1 MEKRI
6 ELDKEKL
13 QSFLRLLLETN
24 PPKWILFFAFGLSLL
39 ETITGLIVPLL
50 TKTLVDQL
58 AASALELTIIAL
70 LAGVFLLQA
79 FSAGLSYYL
88 MSYIGEG
95 IVRSIRER
103 LWNHVLHLPIPY
115 FDRHQS
121 GEIMSRI
128 TQDTSTVKDLI
139 TLHLITFISGIISVI
154 GAVIILIWID
164 WQMTLIMLI
173 SVPLAMLVIMPL
185 GNKMYKISLGMQ
197 DRMAKF
203 TGNLGRVLTEIRLV
217 KAYHA
222 EDKEK
227 QKGFEGIH
235 SLFRYGVREAKILAV
250 LSPIITFIIMLVLVI
265 LIGYGGVR
273 VASGALSSGTLVAII
288 LYMFQIIVPFT
299 QMASFF
305 TSFQKALGATER
317 IQTILSTKGEQ
328 LDGKQMNEQT
338 NKDIYLK
345 NVSFSYKEGEQIL
358 HDINLHIPKDKTT
371 AIVGP
376 SGSGKTTIFSLLE
389 RFYEPSEGAIYFGDN
404 DIRELDLRSWREKI
418 SYVAQDSPV
427 MTGTIRDNICYG
439 MNREVTDEEIWQAA
453 DFANALEFIE
463 KLPDGLNTYVG
474 ERGVTLSGGQRQ
486 RIAIARAFIRDPE
499 ILLLDEATSHLDSS
513 SESLVQEAIE
523 HLMKKRTTIVIAH
536 RLSTI
541 KNADQIVVLE
551 NGVITGKGT
560 HEDLYQK
567 HELYRELTDQQS
579 GFETESPKITRFKY

>member
-1 MEKRI
+1 MISLEKRI
-6 ELDKEKL
+6 ELDKAKL
-13 QSFLRLLLETN
+13 QYFLRLLLETK

-79 FSAGLSYYL
+79 FSSGLSYYL

-103 LWNHVLHLPIPY
+103 LWNQVLHLPIPY
-115 FDRHQS
+115 FDCHQS

-222 EDKEK
+222 EDKER

-273 VASGALSSGTLVAII
+273 VASGVLSSGTLVAII

-317 IQTILSTKGEQ
+317 IQTILSTEGEQ

-404 DIRELDLRSWREKI
+404 DIRKLHLRSWREKI

-463 KLPDGLNTYVG
+463 KLPDGLDTYVG
-474 ERGVTLSGGQRQ
+474 ERGVTLSGGQKQ

-513 SESLVQEAIE
+513 SESLVQEAIQ

-567 HELYRELTDQQS
+567 HELYRKLTDQQS
-579 GFETESPKITRFKY
+579 GVERGIRFGT

>member
-1 MEKRI
+1 M
-6 ELDKEKL
+6 LDEVT
-13 QSFLRLLLETN
+13 S
-24 PPKWILFFAFGLSLL
+24 
-39 ETITGLIVPLL
+39 
-50 TKTLVDQL
+50 

-222 EDKEK
+222 EDKER

-250 LSPIITFIIMLVLVI
+250 LSPIITFIIMQCRPNCCL
-265 LIGYGGVR
+265 R
-273 VASGALSSGTLVAII
+273 
-288 LYMFQIIVPFT
+288 
-299 QMASFF
+299 
-305 TSFQKALGATER
+305 KW
-317 IQTILSTKGEQ
+317 
-328 LDGKQMNEQT
+328 
-338 NKDIYLK
+338 
-345 NVSFSYKEGEQIL
+345 SYYWKRYTRGFI
-358 HDINLHIPKDKTT
+358 
-371 AIVGP
+371 
-376 SGSGKTTIFSLLE
+376 
-389 RFYEPSEGAIYFGDN
+389 SE
-404 DIRELDLRSWREKI
+404 
-418 SYVAQDSPV
+418 
-427 MTGTIRDNICYG
+427 T
-439 MNREVTDEEIWQAA
+439 
-453 DFANALEFIE
+453 
-463 KLPDGLNTYVG
+463 
-474 ERGVTLSGGQRQ
+474 
-486 RIAIARAFIRDPE
+486 
-499 ILLLDEATSHLDSS
+499 
-513 SESLVQEAIE
+513 
-523 HLMKKRTTIVIAH
+523 
-536 RLSTI
+536 
-541 KNADQIVVLE
+541 
-551 NGVITGKGT
+551 
-560 HEDLYQK
+560 
-567 HELYRELTDQQS
+567 
-579 GFETESPKITRFKY
+579 